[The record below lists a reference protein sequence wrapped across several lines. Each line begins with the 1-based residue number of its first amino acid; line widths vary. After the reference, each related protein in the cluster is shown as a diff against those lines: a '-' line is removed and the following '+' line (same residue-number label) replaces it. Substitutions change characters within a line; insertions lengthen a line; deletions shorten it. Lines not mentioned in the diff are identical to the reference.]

1 MVYFANG
8 RQEVWRGPAAFTVGA
23 KESAAQSGQPE
34 VSQLP
39 GGVPAKLAQTPEM
52 MQIARLGRAGSVTVR
67 GGLRPSPLTADQ
79 QAEVREARKTHETI
93 KAGSGADD
101 ILPEIYLYTVIQNY
115 SMFDE
120 MKQLVKT
127 MQAKQPNNEA
137 VRDLDAWVE
146 NRRPK

>member
-1 MVYFANG
+1 MKLFSVIISSFFLS
-8 RQEVWRGPAAFTVGA
+8 AAFTVGA
-23 KESAAQSGQPE
+23 KESAARSGQPE
-34 VSQLP
+34 V
-39 GGVPAKLAQTPEM
+39 
-52 MQIARLGRAGSVTVR
+52 
-67 GGLRPSPLTADQ
+67 SPLTADQ

-146 NRRPK
+146 NRRQK

>member
-1 MVYFANG
+1 MVYCASG
-8 RQEVWRGPAAFTVGA
+8 RQEVWRGPVAFTVGA
-23 KESAAQSGQPE
+23 KESAAQPGQPE

-39 GGVPAKLAQTPEM
+39 GGVPAKLAQTPVM
-52 MQIARLGRAGSVTVR
+52 TQIARLGRAGSVTVR
-67 GGLRPSPLTADQ
+67 GGLSPLTADQ

-120 MKQLVKT
+120 MKQFVKT